1 MQHCDTL
8 IAPRWCVP
16 VEPAGQVLENHAVVV
31 SDGRIVALLP
41 AAEARAAYQ
50 PSVLL
55 ERPEHVLVPGLINT
69 HTHAAMTLFRGLVDD
84 LPLREWLETGIW
96 PAERRWVSAEMVR
109 DGTALAIVEMLSAG
123 ITCFSDQYFFPE
135 IVAETAVDLHVRA
148 VVGTPVV
155 DFPTAWAKD
164 TAEYLSKA
172 ADLVHDPYAR
182 HPLISTCFAPHSTLG
197 LSDESFVE
205 LRVLADQLDR
215 PVQIHLHETADE
227 VEQSVSQTGK
237 RPLERLAELGLLN
250 ASLLAVHAVHAVHVT
265 EAEIEGLAKS
275 GAAVAHCPRSN
286 LKLASGFAPVAAYR
300 SAGIRVGIGT
310 DSAASNNML
319 DVLSETRT
327 AALIAKAC
335 VGDAA
340 AVSAAEALRMA
351 TIDAAAALGL
361 AREIGSIEAGKWAD
375 LACFDLAKPNSQPV
389 YDPLSQLI
397 YATRSNQLSDAWVAG
412 RHQVD
417 GGKLNGIDVDG
428 LLGRSREWQQRIS
441 RETGLT

>member
-8 IAPRWCVP
+8 IAPGWCVP
-16 VEPAGQVLENHAVVV
+16 VEPAGRVLENHAVVV

-50 PSVLL
+50 PSVLI

-84 LPLREWLETGIW
+84 LPLRAWLETGIW

-109 DGTALAIVEMLSAG
+109 DGAALAIVEMLSAG

-135 IVAETAVDLHVRA
+135 IVAETAVDLHMRA
-148 VVGTPVV
+148 VIGTPVI
-155 DFPTAWAKD
+155 DFPTAWAND

-172 ADLVHDPYAR
+172 ADLVHDPYAG
-182 HPLISTCFAPHSTLG
+182 HPLISTCFAPHSTLT

-237 RPLERLAELGLLN
+237 RPLERLADLGLLN
-250 ASLLAVHAVHAVHVT
+250 ASLLAVHAVHVT
-265 EAEIEGLAKS
+265 AAEIERLATS

-286 LKLASGFAPVAAYR
+286 LKLASGFAPVAALR
-300 SAGIRVGIGT
+300 RAGIRVGIGT
-310 DSAASNNML
+310 DGAASNNML

-327 AALIAKAC
+327 AALIAKA
-335 VGDAA
+335 VTGDAA
-340 AVSAAEALRMA
+340 VVTAAEALAMA

-361 AREIGSIEAGKWAD
+361 ERETGSIEPGKWAD
-375 LACFDLAKPNSQPV
+375 LACFDLARPNSQPV
-389 YDPLSQLI
+389 YDPLSQLV
-397 YATRSNQLSDAWVAG
+397 YATRSNQVSDVWVAG

-441 RETGLT
+441 RETGTA